1 MVTAS
6 AVVNIAAFL
15 DKIIKVQPDDK
26 VQPGQ
31 QKEVSEGQQKYQ
43 VISKISNNKI
53 KVVLKNVIIGYQTL

>member
-1 MVTAS
+1 M
-6 AVVNIAAFL
+6 
-15 DKIIKVQPDDK
+15 
-26 VQPGQ
+26 QPGQ